1 MNREPAALFKKK
13 QKSNSFEQLLTA
25 TAVRPA
31 TINIDFTRSH
41 IERCLRQWLFAQ
53 LKQDIDLLPD
63 AALTEKFFYESQDY
77 IIKGLYSFSAIRS
90 IQEIELTDALFK
102 DYDDSCLHSIAS
114 IQFVYQ
120 YTVKASRIYTLRC
133 TAVNSTRFGWQISQV
148 TQI

>member
-1 MNREPAALFKKK
+1 MNRLPFFKRK

-25 TAVRPA
+25 TAVKSTA
-31 TINIDFTRSH
+31 INIDFIRSH
-41 IERCLRQWLFAQ
+41 IERGLRQWLFAQ

-77 IIKGLYSFSAIRS
+77 IIKGLYGFSAIRS
-90 IQEIELTDALFK
+90 IQEIELTDASFK
-102 DYDDSCLHSIAS
+102 DYDDSCLHSITS
-114 IQFVYQ
+114 IQFVFQ
-120 YTVKASRIYTLRC
+120 YTAKGSRTYTLRC